1 MANLTWT
8 TPSGQVTVLSNHIL
22 KQAHTLIAGTT
33 GSGKS
38 VMVSNLIRAIM
49 FRFPQNMPGGAEL
62 ILIDP
67 KRVELAQYKPLPH
80 TFLYA
85 SEPEEMYLALQGALT
100 LVELRFKDMQAR
112 GERLYTGSDVYII
125 IDELAD
131 LLTTDKKRILPI
143 LQRIGQ
149 IGRAARVHLICC
161 TQCPTAQILSTQL
174 KVNFDSILALRTR
187 SAQDSRNIIGISG
200 AEKLPKYG
208 KGIYQSP
215 EEMHPWE
222 VSIPLYDDIPGLI
235 EWWLAQVREHES
247 HKLTNFYNNNIQPV
261 KRNIRDALFK
271 VAGFAVAGLVIFEA
285 LF

>member
-1 MANLTWT
+1 MAGNTWKTPAGDISNL
-8 TPSGQVTVLSNHIL
+8 SIHIL

-38 VMVSNLIRAIM
+38 VMIQNLIRAIM
-49 FRFPQNMPGGAEL
+49 YRFPQDMPGGAEL
-62 ILIDP
+62 FLIDP
-67 KRVELAQYKPLPH
+67 KRVELVQFKPLPH
-80 TFLYA
+80 TRLYA
-85 SEPEEMYLALQGALT
+85 SEPEEMYTALQGALA
-100 LVELRFKDMQAR
+100 LVELRFQDMQAR
-112 GERLYTGSDVYII
+112 GERLYTGGDVYII

-131 LLTTDKKRILPI
+131 LLTADKRRILPI

-200 AEKLPKYG
+200 AENLPRYG

-215 EEMHPWE
+215 EAMQPCY
-222 VSIPLYDDIPGLI
+222 VTIPLYDDISKLVG
-235 EWWLAQVREHES
+235 WWLAQVREHE
-247 HKLTNFYNNNIQPV
+247 TNKPLFSRPV
-261 KRNIRDALFK
+261 KRSGGFGEALLK
-271 VAGFAVAGLVIFEA
+271 AAGFASAFFFLFEA

>member
-1 MANLTWT
+1 MANLTWK
-8 TPSGQVTVLSNHIL
+8 TPAGNITKLSDHIL

-38 VMVSNLIRAIM
+38 VMVQNLVRAVM
-49 FRFPQNMPGGAEL
+49 FRFPQDMPGGAEL

-67 KRVELAQYKPLPH
+67 KRVELSQYKPLPH
-80 TFLYA
+80 TLIYA
-85 SEPEEMYLALQGALT
+85 SEPEEMYLALASAQK
-100 LVELRFKDMQAR
+100 LVDCRFADMQAR
-112 GERLYTGSDVYII
+112 GERLYTGSDLFVI

-187 SAQDSRNIIGISG
+187 SAQDSRNIIGTNG
-200 AEKLPKYG
+200 AESLPRYG

-215 EEMHPWE
+215 EEMQP
-222 VSIPLYDDIPGLI
+222 VYVTIPLQDDTPVLI
-235 EWWLAQVREHES
+235 EWWLSQVREHKKAEHS
-247 HKLTNFYNNNIQPV
+247 LPQI
-261 KRNIRDALFK
+261 FK
-271 VAGFAVAGLVIFEA
+271 QKKQKASSLVASVAGWGAVIYFLYACLM
-285 LF
+285 